1 MPFRTVAAANPES
14 PQLRIVADTARTGLL
29 ECRQGI
35 DRDSETR
42 NECHSSG
49 CSFAG
54 DLFDASFTP
63 LLLRRQLAFA
73 GQLTFLRAWSRP
85 IEYSRRL
92 HNAVPMAMWRIYSS
106 TDEIRAILHPR
117 RCVSSGFTSIGTPL
131 HHWDVADGNR
141 QVCP

>member
-1 MPFRTVAAANPES
+1 MPFRTVVAANRES
-14 PQLRIVADTARTGLL
+14 PRLRMAADTARTGLL

-35 DRDSETR
+35 QRDRETR

-54 DLFDASFTP
+54 DLFDGSFTP

-73 GQLTFLRAWSRP
+73 GQLIFLRAWCRP

-92 HNAVPMAMWRIYSS
+92 HNAVPMATWRICSS
-106 TDEIRAILHPR
+106 THKIRAILHPR
-117 RCVSSGFTSIGTPL
+117 RCVSSLLTSIWTPL
-131 HHWDVADGNR
+131 HHWDVADRN
-141 QVCP
+141 QKVCS